1 VHPIAKYSA
10 VSGLLLVT
18 ACGVC
23 LLGFSLAGESF
34 APVPSP
40 SASETETIA
49 SVRATEARPQSALLG
64 SDPQRVAQEAEERQS
79 WVEVVDAVNM
89 RQGPSSANAVIRVQL
104 AGTQLRVESRDGQWV
119 EVSEPDS
126 GETGWVFDA
135 YVKSI
140 APASRRAEAAETTI
154 R

>member
-10 VSGLLLVT
+10 VSGFLLVT

-23 LLGFSLAGESF
+23 VLGLSLAGERF
-34 APVPSP
+34 TPVPSP

-49 SVRATEARPQSALLG
+49 SVRATKARPQSALLG

-104 AGTQLRVESRDGQWV
+104 AGTKLRVESREGQWV

>member
-1 VHPIAKYSA
+1 MHPIAKYAA

-23 LLGFSLAGESF
+23 VLGFSLAGERF
-34 APVPSP
+34 ATVPSP

-49 SVRATEARPQSALLG
+49 SVRATKARPQSTLLG
-64 SDPQRVAQEAEERQS
+64 SDPQRVAREAAARQS

-104 AGTQLRVESRDGQWV
+104 AGTKLRVASREGKWV
-119 EVSEPDS
+119 EVFEPDTA
-126 GETGWVFDA
+126 ETGWVFDA
-135 YVKSI
+135 YVKRI
-140 APASRRAEAAETTI
+140 APVSRRAEAAETTI

>member
-1 VHPIAKYSA
+1 RGFAGLAGEQSLNPRVDLMRTERCWRHKREPVHPMARYTA
-10 VSGLLLVT
+10 LSGLLLVT

-23 LLGFSLAGESF
+23 VLGLSLAGESF

-49 SVRATEARPQSALLG
+49 SVRATQACPQSALLG
-64 SDPQRVAQEAEERQS
+64 SDPQRVAREAEARQS

-104 AGTQLRVESRDGQWV
+104 AGTKLRV
-119 EVSEPDS
+119 
-126 GETGWVFDA
+126 
-135 YVKSI
+135 
-140 APASRRAEAAETTI
+140 
-154 R
+154 

>member
-1 VHPIAKYSA
+1 MAKYTA

-23 LLGFSLAGESF
+23 VLGLSLAGESF
-34 APVPSP
+34 APGPSP

-49 SVRATEARPQSALLG
+49 SVRATKARPQSALLG
-64 SDPQRVAQEAEERQS
+64 SDPQRVAREAAARQS
-79 WVEVVDAVNM
+79 WVVDAVNM

-104 AGTQLRVESRDGQWV
+104 AGTKLRVESREGKWV

-135 YVKSI
+135 YVKRI
-140 APASRRAEAAETTI
+140 APGSRRAEAAETTI

>member
-1 VHPIAKYSA
+1 MQAEAEQERAAAEAAAAENEAA
-10 VSGLLLVT
+10 VKEL
-18 ACGVC
+18 
-23 LLGFSLAGESF
+23 EQD
-34 APVPSP
+34 
-40 SASETETIA
+40 
-49 SVRATEARPQSALLG
+49 RAAVQEAQ
-64 SDPQRVAQEAEERQS
+64 QIAQEAEERQS

-104 AGTQLRVESRDGQWV
+104 AGTKLRVESREGQWV

-126 GETGWVFDA
+126 GETDWVFDA